1 VSGYDF
7 ETDPSW
13 LDTLDE
19 PDDFGWL
26 DRLDDDEVRR

>member
-1 VSGYDF
+1 MSGYDVDDL
-7 ETDPSW
+7 TW

-26 DRLDDDEVRR
+26 DRLDDEARS